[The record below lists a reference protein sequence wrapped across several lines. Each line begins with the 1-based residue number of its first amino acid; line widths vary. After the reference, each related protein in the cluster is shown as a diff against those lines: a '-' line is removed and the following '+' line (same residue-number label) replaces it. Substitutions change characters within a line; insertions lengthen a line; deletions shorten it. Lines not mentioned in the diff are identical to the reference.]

1 MADQSRSSL
10 TSFVTG
16 DLTPATLY
24 MALVN
29 LSVKEQRRFGTR
41 EIVEFSREKI
51 TDRPEATPFEI
62 QTVAEMCMS
71 YSAILKDPQHDKDT
85 IIAVEEA
92 EKLFRRLGDQAG
104 IDRAVNERLRLRA
117 RLDQAGAADLSSLGG
132 FAAPPVS
139 RINDL
144 AAEINGMLARGE
156 FERAMEPVAEFTEL
170 ARESG
175 DKRAIITSL
184 DFQSRIVTASGD
196 HARAAE
202 LAAEEKALLE
212 ETGDPELAAKTDL
225 NNALGFFSAGQFD
238 KARETLDKVLRS
250 SREHGYASVEGAALW
265 VQAAIAA
272 EVDKDLE
279 AAQDLARASVEA
291 FQRVMDGPGMAK
303 SMAFRAQVLTQLG
316 RVAEALPLIERAFK
330 LATNLQMTAEIESF
344 IGPIMGYVAGEAQR
358 LGIRPG
364 SPAAPSIS
372 GPGGQPAAAPSL
384 EQARNEW
391 ALAQYEYMKA
401 LAAWKALPFLK
412 RRKTPKPQ
420 PPKL

>member
-16 DLTPATLY
+16 DLTHATLY

-62 QTVAEMCMS
+62 LTVAEMCMS
-71 YSAILKDPQHDKDT
+71 YPAILKDPQHDKDT

-117 RLDQAGAADLSSLGG
+117 RLDQAGLSDLSSLGG
-132 FAAPPVS
+132 FAAPPIS
-139 RINDL
+139 RMDTL
-144 AAEINGMLARGE
+144 AAEIYGMLARAE
-156 FERAMEPVAEFTEL
+156 FERAMEPVAEYTEL

-175 DKRAIITSL
+175 DKKAIIASL
-184 DFQSRIVTASGD
+184 DFQSKIVSASGD

-202 LAAEEKALLE
+202 IAAEQKALVE

-225 NNALGFFSAGQFD
+225 NNGLSFLASGQFD
-238 KARETLDKVLRS
+238 KARETLDRALRS
-250 SREHGYASVEGAALW
+250 ARERGYASVEGSALW
-265 VQAAIAA
+265 ALAAIAC
-272 EVDKDLE
+272 EVDKNLDG
-279 AAQDLARASVEA
+279 AQDLARASVEA
-291 FQRVMDGPGMAK
+291 FQRVMDGLGMAK
-303 SMAFRAQVLTQLG
+303 SMAFQAQILAQLG
-316 RVAEALPLIERAFK
+316 RVAEALPLIERALK
-330 LATNLQMTAEIESF
+330 LATNLQMTNEIESF

-364 SPAAPSIS
+364 SPAAPASS

-384 EQARNEW
+384 EQAQNAW
-391 ALAQYEYMKA
+391 AFEQYAYMKA
-401 LAAWKALPFLK
+401 IAEWKSLPFLK

>member
-1 MADQSRSSL
+1 MTDQSRSSL

-24 MALVN
+24 LALVN
-29 LSVKEQRRFGTR
+29 LSVKEQRRFGAR

-51 TDRPEATPFEI
+51 TDRPESTPFEI
-62 QTVAEMCMS
+62 RTVAEMCMS
-71 YSAILKDPQHDKDT
+71 YPAILKDPQHDKDT
-85 IIAVEEA
+85 IVAVEEA

-117 RLDQAGAADLSSLGG
+117 RLDQAGASDLSSLGG

-139 RINDL
+139 RIDAL
-144 AAEINGMLARGE
+144 SVEINAMLARGE

-184 DFQSRIVTASGD
+184 DFQSRIVSASGD

-212 ETGDPELAAKTDL
+212 ETGDPELVAKTDL
-225 NNALGFFSAGQFD
+225 NNALSFFSAGQFD
-238 KARETLDKVLRS
+238 KARETLDKALRS

-272 EVDKDLE
+272 EVDKNLE

-316 RVAEALPLIERAFK
+316 RVAEALPMIERAFK
-330 LATNLQMTAEIESF
+330 LATSLQMTAEVESF

-358 LGIRPG
+358 LGIRIG
-364 SPAAPSIS
+364 SAAGSTSS
-372 GPGGQPAAAPSL
+372 GPGGPSAGVPSP

-401 LAAWKALPFLK
+401 LAQWKALPLLK
-412 RRKTPKPQ
+412 RMKTPKPQ